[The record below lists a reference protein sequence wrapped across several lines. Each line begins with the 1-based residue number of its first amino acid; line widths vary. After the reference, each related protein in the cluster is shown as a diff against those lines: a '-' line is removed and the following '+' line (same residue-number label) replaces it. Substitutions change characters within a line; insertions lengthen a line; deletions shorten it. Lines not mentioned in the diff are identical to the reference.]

1 MEKNIRII
9 EFNETRQSCAEAL
22 ACAGYTRY
30 LRIVGSTSALKAV
43 SPAGAESV
51 ALASGKESVVRNN
64 AEFLILHGRHVQNL
78 AKIRRLE
85 HAKFVGL
92 SIGVS
97 PAFVLGVFLGLLQYL
112 AGRVGLPFFFRLKRA
127 GWTQPGLIVFPL
139 RRRRRQSARRYLPF
153 NMGAA
158 EFLPRLRELRVKY
171 VVLRWFESLPLVEP
185 GEDLD
190 ILVADAD
197 LQILESVLNSWPG
210 IQPVDVYSE
219 TGLPSTDFAKMA
231 YYPPRLAA
239 QILDTRVVL
248 RELCDVPARAQY
260 FYSLAYHAL
269 YHKGYSSGLPVRAG
283 GDCHETNPEHDYAA
297 VLGHLAVE
305 LGMPAQI
312 DMASLDA
319 CLEERGWKPPYD
331 TLVRLAQHNRWVKD
345 TLVQPGEFDDGLTV
359 FIIREA
365 AMSPSRGGLPR
376 IERELMRH
384 GFHICLSR
392 ELSQSTAAKVKD
404 EIRGG
409 NWGAGPWPMSG
420 GGPVAVIVA
429 YDVMPKPPSQAE
441 LSKYPMLRNARILC
455 KDRIRDLL
463 NEDVAAEAK
472 CNPLHSSDTGWEAL
486 EYLRLTVPDAEPEVC
501 ALIEDLKKAFKT
513 DHPVRSVLTQQ
524 GRRAKIEVIEFE
536 GGLAVKKTFRQHQVR
551 YLQREL
557 AAMRE
562 LSKSIPVIPPV
573 LAEGETWFVMPY
585 YADTLKYRWISG
597 RMLPLDVARTAIVA
611 LQAIYDAGFAM
622 IDAST
627 ENIVIDPV
635 QGFKLVDFEHCY
647 RYTAKPATFYESY
660 DIAGCPP
667 SFAGDLP
674 TRGANTYARDW
685 LPYVGV
691 SVEDL
696 LGKRPVGVL
705 KLKRCVYYVGHA
717 RRFLTWRV
725 RSLSRRLR
733 NKPQ

>member
-22 ACAGYTRY
+22 AHAGYTRY
-30 LRIVGSTSALKAV
+30 LRIVGSKPVFDVVSSA
-43 SPAGAESV
+43 GTENV
-51 ALASGKESVVRNN
+51 ALANGKEPVVRNN
-64 AEFLILHGRHVQNL
+64 AELLILHGRHVRNL

-85 HAKFVGL
+85 HARFVGL
-92 SIGVS
+92 PLGVS
-97 PAFVLGVFLGLLQYL
+97 PGFFLGIALGFLQYL
-112 AGRVGLPFFFRLKRA
+112 AGRVRLPFFFRLKHGSWAR
-127 GWTQPGLIVFPL
+127 PGLIVFPL

-153 NMGAA
+153 NIEVA
-158 EFLPRLRELRVKY
+158 EFFSQLRQLKVRY
-171 VVLRWFESLPLVEP
+171 VVLRWFESLPQIAP

-197 LQILESVLNSWPG
+197 LQALESVLDSWPG
-210 IQPVDVYSE
+210 LQPVDVYSE

-248 RELCDVPARAQY
+248 RELCDVPTREQY

-269 YHKGYSSGLPVRAG
+269 YHKGYSSGLPLCG
-283 GDCHETNPEHDYAA
+283 DGDCKEANPEHDYAA
-297 VLGHLAVE
+297 VLGHLAAE
-305 LGMPAQI
+305 LGASVQI
-312 DMASLDA
+312 DMACLDA
-319 CLEERGWKPPYD
+319 YLEERGWKPPYD

-365 AMSPSRGGLPR
+365 AMSPSRGGIPR

-392 ELSQSTAAKVKD
+392 ELSPSTAAKVKE

-463 NEDVAAEAK
+463 NENVAPETK

-486 EYLRLTVPDAEPEVC
+486 EYLRLTVPDAESEVC
-501 ALIEDLKKAFKT
+501 ALIEELKQAFKT
-513 DHPVRSVLTQQ
+513 DYPVRSVLTKQ
-524 GRRAKIEVIEFE
+524 GRRAKIEVIEYE

-551 YLQREL
+551 YLKREL

-562 LSKSIPVIPPV
+562 LSERITTVPLI
-573 LAEGETWFVMPY
+573 LAEGETWFIMPY

-597 RMLPLDVARTAIVA
+597 RMLPLDVARTAIQS
-611 LQAIYDAGFAM
+611 LQAIYEAGFAM

-635 QGFKLVDFEHCY
+635 QGFKLVDFEYCH
-647 RYTAKPATFYESY
+647 RYTIKPTTFHESY

-667 SFAGDLP
+667 DFAGDLP
-674 TRGANTYARDW
+674 TRGANTYERDW
-685 LPYVGV
+685 LPYIGV

-696 LGKRPVGVL
+696 LGNDSFAFLKIKRS
-705 KLKRCVYYVGHA
+705 VYYVAHA